1 MLWAGM
7 TTSGMCLYSQLFGG
21 LRQTRGLGY
30 SIRCLHLAAAVE
42 WHLWAVTEQHF
53 EIVSLLRWQQILL
66 SEWLCGKIN
75 PLVYVLFHFLYQK
88 WLLFSFLKCTCRDIL
103 TYTYSMRTLC
113 FPWYF
118 VTFVVWV
125 FNFCWGPITVQTFTH
140 SLFFTQF
147 YYF

>member
-7 TTSGMCLYSQLFGG
+7 TTSSMCLYSQLFGV

-30 SIRCLHLAAAVE
+30 SIRCLHLAATV
-42 WHLWAVTEQHF
+42 EQHL
-53 EIVSLLRWQQILL
+53 EIVSLLKRQQILL

-75 PLVYVLFHFLYQK
+75 PLVYALFHFFYQK

-118 VTFVVWV
+118 VTFVV
-125 FNFCWGPITVQTFTH
+125 FNFCWGSITVQTFTH